1 MTIFYLK
8 FTHFKNRST
17 ANKMRYFSTLI
28 VLMLASNLL
37 LALPNITS
45 VSPNASTIGQYEK
58 LELTVGLSS
67 TNYTNPYDFT
77 ISSGGAVLRATFT
90 SPTGMVKIVDGFYL
104 QQYAVANIT
113 NGSLTTTGATSWR
126 VRFTPN
132 ETGLWSYSLT
142 FQDAGGTSTASTG
155 SFNCTS
161 STNKG
166 FIRKQ
171 TGKNYLKFDNNTPF
185 IPVGQNVCW
194 YGSANRLGD
203 YKTWLDKMSANK
215 SNFFRIWFCHWGVEL
230 EWTNYYNASGGYNG
244 LKKYQQEH
252 AFELD
257 WLMDYAAQNGMYIDM
272 CLQNHG
278 QLMWSGGTEVQWGG
292 NPYNTA
298 WSGGTCASPMAFWT
312 DAAAKATYKNKL
324 RYILARWGYSPNVAC
339 WELFNEMNLT
349 QEYSSNRTNA
359 SNWAIEMGQFLK
371 ATDPNTHLVSNSY
384 HNTTEGSS
392 VWTDPNFDWVQT
404 HIYNPSANIDD
415 DVSKLADE
423 MIGNYN
429 KPYQVGEF
437 GLYVSDGSNVTATN
451 DPQAAHFHNTM
462 WASLFSGAL
471 GSGATWWW
479 DNFTDPLS
487 TYTYPVFKQ
496 VRDFADNHVNTV
508 AKNYATYKPTF
519 VGTTGGYGDATISA
533 TFNNFTSVPP
543 IAAPQNNFTIAADGT
558 ISPAASNLGT
568 YLFNS
573 YHPSGR
579 NPPTFNVNYPTAGTF
594 SVSVIGRGTDGTTS
608 LLIILDGTTVLNQ
621 SYPNNQTYS
630 INVPA
635 GTHTIKVDAG
645 GQNWINV
652 SQFKFTNYIAG
663 AANIYCNAL
672 KDNGHIVGWFRN
684 TNYTWMYLRDVGT
697 PPSVSGASVRF
708 SSLSANRN
716 YQLRL
721 FNTATN
727 AEILNTTASTNGL
740 GVVNFNLP
748 TFNWD
753 LAFRLEDTGVVPVEI
768 VDFYGKPLDNQQ
780 VMLNWLTVSEVN
792 IKDYAIER
800 SNDAARFSS
809 IGTVNSKGNNA
820 AKQLYEF
827 KDVNAQI
834 GINYY
839 RLKINDGNGSFHYS
853 KVITINLKG
862 DPTLFSLAI
871 FPNPTLSDV
880 QLRLELTKNTSV
892 SYVLT
897 NELGQIVLSK
907 TEELL
912 PKGEQNQW
920 LSLRNQPNGIYFLNL
935 KIGEMSFVRKIVKE

>member
-1 MTIFYLK
+1 
-8 FTHFKNRST
+8 
-17 ANKMRYFSTLI
+17 MRYFSTLI
-28 VLMLASNLL
+28 ILMLASNSL

-45 VSPNASTIGQYEK
+45 ISPNSSTIGQYEK

-77 ISSGGAVLRATFT
+77 ISSGGALLRATFT
-90 SPTGMVKIVDGFYL
+90 SPTGLVKTVDGFYL
-104 QQYAVANIT
+104 QQYTVANIT
-113 NGSLTTTGATSWR
+113 NGSLTTTGATAWR

-132 ETGLWSYSLT
+132 EVGNWAYSLT

-155 SFNCTS
+155 SFSCTN

-171 TGKNYLKFDNNTPF
+171 TGKNYLKFDNNTQF
-185 IPVGQNVCW
+185 IPIGQNVCW

-203 YKTWLDKMSANK
+203 YKKWLDNMSTNK
-215 SNFFRIWFCHWGVEL
+215 SNFFRLWFCYWGIEL
-230 EWTNYYNASGGYNG
+230 EWTNYFGTVYGG
-244 LKKYQQEH
+244 LKNYRQDR

-257 WLMDYAAQNGMYIDM
+257 WLMDYAAQNGMYVDM

-278 QLMWSGGTEVQWGG
+278 QLAWSGGNAQWGG
-292 NPYNTA
+292 NPYNNA
-298 WSGGTCASPMAFWT
+298 LGGTCASPMAFWT
-312 DAAAKATYKNKL
+312 DATAKATYKNKL
-324 RYILARWGYSPNVAC
+324 RYILARWGYSPSVAC

-349 QEYSSNRTNA
+349 QDYSTLANKNNA
-359 SNWAIEMGQFLK
+359 SAWAIEMGQFLK
-371 ATDPNTHLVSNSY
+371 TNDPNNHLVSNSY
-384 HNTTEGSS
+384 HNSLEGAT

-404 HIYNPSANIDD
+404 HIYNTTANIDD
-415 DVSKLADE
+415 DVVKLTE
-423 MIGNYN
+423 EILGNYN

-437 GLYVSDGSNVTATN
+437 GIYVDDPSNITATN
-451 DPQAAHFHNTM
+451 DPQAVHFHNTM
-462 WASLFSGAL
+462 WASLFSGAV
-471 GSGATWWW
+471 GSASTWWW
-479 DNFTDPLS
+479 DNFIDPLS
-487 TYTYPVFKQ
+487 THTYPVFKQ
-496 VRDFADNHVNTV
+496 VRDFADNHVNTI
-508 AKNYATYKPTF
+508 AKNYAPHKPTF
-519 VGTTGGYGDATISA
+519 VGTTGTFGDVTISA
-533 TFNNFTSVPP
+533 GFNGFATGNAV
-543 IAAPQNNFTIAADGT
+543 AAPQNNFTLAADGS
-558 ISPAASNLGT
+558 ISPAASNLNT

-573 YHPSGR
+573 YHSSAR

-594 SVSVIGRGTDGTTS
+594 SVTVAGRGSAGSSS

-621 SYPNNQTYS
+621 SSPNNQAYT

-635 GTHTIKVDAG
+635 GTHTIKVDNG
-645 GQNWINV
+645 GQNWVNI
-652 SQFKFTNYIAG
+652 SQFTFTNYIAA

-708 SSLSANRN
+708 NSLSANRN

-721 FNTATN
+721 FNTTTN
-727 AEILNTTASTNGL
+727 AEILNTSASTNGL
-740 GVVNFNLP
+740 GVVSFNLP

-753 LAFRLEDTGVVPVEI
+753 LAFRLEDTGVVPVSI
-768 VDFYGKPLDNQQ
+768 VNFYGKSLGNQQ
-780 VMLNWLTVSEVN
+780 VMLNWVTASEVN
-792 IKDYAIER
+792 IKNYEIER
-800 SNDAARFSS
+800 SNDATRFST
-809 IGTVNSKGNNA
+809 IGTVNTKGNNA
-820 AKQLYEF
+820 GKQLYDF
-827 KDVNAQI
+827 KDIDAQI

-862 DPTLFSLAI
+862 DPTLFSLAV

-880 QLRLELTKNTSV
+880 QLRLELTKNTAF

-897 NELGQIVLSK
+897 NELGQVILSK
-907 TEELL
+907 SAELL

-920 LSLRNQPNGIYFLNL
+920 LPLRNMPNGIYFLNL
-935 KIGEMSFVRKIVKE
+935 KIGELSFVKKIVKE